1 MSKEH
6 EENDLIRQV
15 QAYANDLTNGFNGE
29 LNEDGEEIGAHD
41 YIRDAFDIEFIVT
54 REREYLGARVLVA
67 IGGPT
72 IWIDTHKGIVE
83 GWRWSAH
90 ATEWFKDNIGLDDAL
105 EELWDCS

>member
-1 MSKEH
+1 MSKEY

-15 QAYANDLTNGFNGE
+15 QAYANDLTHG
-29 LNEDGEEIGAHD
+29 GEEIGAHG

-54 REREYLGARVLVA
+54 RERGYLGARVLVA

-72 IWIDTHKGIVE
+72 IWIDTQKGIVE

-90 ATEWFKDNIGLDDAL
+90 TTEWFKDNIGLDDAL

>member
-15 QAYANDLTNGFNGE
+15 QAYANDLTNGFN
-29 LNEDGEEIGAHD
+29 GAHD

-54 REREYLGARVLVA
+54 REREYLGARVLVV

-72 IWIDTHKGIVE
+72 IWVDTQKGIVE